1 MWFTN
6 LCLLAPVS
14 LIKAMPVI
22 DTGVG
27 SHVIGPEA
35 QIRDFAIFTDNSL
48 DNLPEPFTICSSIAT
63 KSFIGGLSPF
73 QLLHEDG
80 KPWISVNFE
89 ATDKSATFHH
99 ITITVSKKQFLSSLN
114 LPKLHF
120 AHWQYPINVT
130 FTITSR
136 SISLRSF
143 LVKVTSLCSPCYG
156 IGCMYVSQSIATKA
170 LFQLWSMVSG
180 LKKRHFLNP
189 IPAVRPTS
197 AITWFFK
204 RDTYQGLSGG
214 RSGAKSPT

>member
-1 MWFTN
+1 MVNFILHLKIYLGLNLSASSVLIVVSLATRKKRSSIFYLFSDMWFTN

-27 SHVIGPEA
+27 SHVIGSEA

-73 QLLHEDG
+73 QLLHDDG

-99 ITITVSKKQFLSSLN
+99 ITITVSKKQFLSSSN
-114 LPKLHF
+114 LPLHF
-120 AHWQYPINVT
+120 AHWQCPI
-130 FTITSR
+130 
-136 SISLRSF
+136 
-143 LVKVTSLCSPCYG
+143 KVREADP
-156 IGCMYVSQSIATKA
+156 
-170 LFQLWSMVSG
+170 
-180 LKKRHFLNP
+180 
-189 IPAVRPTS
+189 
-197 AITWFFK
+197 FK
-204 RDTYQGLSGG
+204 NG
-214 RSGAKSPT
+214 